1 MYDGKSKLL
10 EEGLITYKDFGFQ
23 HFQPLH
29 KLIVDIYLDIVSTR

>member
-23 HFQPLH
+23 HLQPLH
-29 KLIVDIYLDIVSTR
+29 KLIVDVYLDIVSTR